1 MSEMDEEHER
11 FMKQVQE
18 RQELEQKH
26 EEELLQ
32 SISNIEDEKWRVFL
46 RLLNEIRLTLI
57 DVKSEIEDISLKMD
71 SLS

>member
-1 MSEMDEEHER
+1 MSEIDEEHER

-18 RQELEQKH
+18 KQELEQKQ

-46 RLLNEIRLTLI
+46 RLLYEIKVALI
-57 DVKSEIEDISLKMD
+57 DVKSEIEDISIKMD